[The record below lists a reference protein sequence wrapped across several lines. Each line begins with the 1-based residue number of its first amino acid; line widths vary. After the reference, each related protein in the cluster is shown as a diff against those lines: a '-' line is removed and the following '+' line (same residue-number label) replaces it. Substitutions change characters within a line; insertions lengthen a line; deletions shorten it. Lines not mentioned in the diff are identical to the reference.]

1 MKPSILWACVL
12 ALVLSSGLQAM
23 GQGKGQGGGQEKGNS
38 ARAKENASA
47 SNPVRQPP
55 ETAAPSPGKSDKG
68 KDALQAGK
76 DAKDPAK
83 ADVAKGKK
91 VVESA
96 GSAMK
101 GKGREHQQQ
110 LQALD
115 EQLRHA
121 QAKQLERQARL
132 ARIRE
137 LAVQKGDTETVARV
151 DKLIAKQNQVHAR
164 KQQHLQTQ
172 KRAMEQL
179 QTEGQQAPGMPSGG
193 SPAPVDAP
201 RSTDANSPTN

>member
-1 MKPSILWACVL
+1 
-12 ALVLSSGLQAM
+12 M
-23 GQGKGQGGGQEKGNS
+23 GQGKGQGRRQEKSDSTGVTQ
-38 ARAKENASA
+38 NASA

-55 ETAAPSPGKSDKG
+55 ETAAPSLGKSDKG
-68 KDALQAGK
+68 KDASQAGK
-76 DAKDPAK
+76 DAKDSVK

-91 VVESA
+91 ALESA

-101 GKGREHQQQ
+101 GKGKEHQAQ
-110 LQALD
+110 LQAMD
-115 EQLRHA
+115 KQLRHA

-151 DKLIAKQNQVHAR
+151 DKLIAKQNQVHVR

-172 KRAMEQL
+172 KRAMEQP
-179 QTEGQQAPGMPSGG
+179 QTEGQQAPGMPPGG
-193 SPAPVDAP
+193 SPVQVDAP
-201 RSTDANSPTN
+201 KSTDANSPTS